1 MNFWIIVGCLGVS
14 KRSETQEDTSHS
26 SVSSDQPTAE
36 ECPRYIAPESGA
48 SALNAG
54 SFSSRPI
61 ETENRTGRCL
71 VVEDLDGDQQLDIL
85 SITGIEG
92 QQLQGVLEVWW
103 GDGSH
108 SSEVWPEL
116 PSPDNICTV
125 FDIDADGDFDLL
137 TGTGQGVVLLRNLGQ
152 KNWQPPQTLL
162 ELTAPNQNWLDL
174 LAVIDL
180 DGQGALD
187 LLVGTGV
194 RLADECVTADGDP
207 GDGGDVTIQVEH
219 LGGKL
224 SCFVDVAGEWV
235 IAAEGICPSTIHEL
249 DSPQVL
255 AMHAADL
262 NNDARPELFLAAD
275 FSPNLML
282 LSRPGGFDDASAE
295 SGVCGYDHAMGT
307 AMADF
312 NGDGLRDL
320 YVTDVGPDAV
330 YFADGCSTFYDASMS
345 IGTAVA
351 TDRSVS
357 WGAIAQD
364 FDLDGDADIFASV
377 SVQVSEG
384 GFNQPLCEL
393 GEQEYA
399 PPGPMLHISN
409 GAGVFDHIRL
419 DAADGTPN
427 GNWYTITAAS
437 GDIDGDGD
445 VDVVT
450 TSEQAGLHIW
460 ENQGHY
466 NSHWLNI
473 RPFQEER
480 IVVGA
485 RIVLRQEN
493 GEQMQDLYGTFGTG
507 GHSEFS
513 AHFGL
518 GQDSQP
524 VTVEIRWPDGEW
536 SSFENVQLDQHID
549 LHREQS
555 Q

>member
-1 MNFWIIVGCLGVS
+1 MYFLIIVGCLGAS
-14 KRSETQEDTSHS
+14 KSTEIQEDTSHS
-26 SVSSDQPTAE
+26 TANSDQPETE

-48 SALNAG
+48 SALDAG
-54 SFSSRPI
+54 SFSPRVI
-61 ETENRTGRCL
+61 ETVNRTGRCL
-71 VVEDLDGDQQLDIL
+71 VVEDLDGDRQLDIL
-85 SITGIEG
+85 SITGIDG

-108 SSEVWPEL
+108 STEAWPEL

-125 FDIDADGDFDLL
+125 VDIDADGDFDLL
-137 TGTGQGVVLLRNLGQ
+137 TGTGQSVVVLRNVGDQ
-152 KNWQPPQTLL
+152 SWQAPQTLL
-162 ELTAPNQNWLDL
+162 ELSAPDQDWLDL

-180 DGQGALD
+180 DGQGGLD

-194 RLADECVTADGDP
+194 RLAEECVAAGGDP

-219 LGGKL
+219 PGGTL
-224 SCFVDVAGEWV
+224 SCFVEEANQWVTAGEDV
-235 IAAEGICPSTIHEL
+235 CPSTMQEL

-282 LSRPGGFDDASAE
+282 LSRQGGLDDVSAE
-295 SGVCGYDHAMGT
+295 SGLCGYDHAMGT

-330 YFADGCSTFYDASMS
+330 YFADGCITFYDASLS

-357 WGAIAQD
+357 WGAVAQD

-377 SVQVSEG
+377 SVQVSDG

-399 PPGPMLHISN
+399 PPGPMLHISD
-409 GAGVFDHIRL
+409 GVGGFEHIRL
-419 DAADGTPN
+419 DAAAGTPS
-427 GNWYTITAAS
+427 GKWYTITAAS
-437 GDIDGDGD
+437 GDIDRDGD
-445 VDVVT
+445 IDVVT

-460 ENQGHY
+460 ENQGPY
-466 NSHWLNI
+466 NGHWLSV
-473 RPFQEER
+473 RPYQDGR

-485 RIVLRQEN
+485 RIVLRQAQ
-493 GEQMQDLYGTFGTG
+493 GERMQDLYGTFGTG

-518 GQDSQP
+518 GQESQP

-536 SSFENVQLDQHID
+536 SSFENVQVDQHID